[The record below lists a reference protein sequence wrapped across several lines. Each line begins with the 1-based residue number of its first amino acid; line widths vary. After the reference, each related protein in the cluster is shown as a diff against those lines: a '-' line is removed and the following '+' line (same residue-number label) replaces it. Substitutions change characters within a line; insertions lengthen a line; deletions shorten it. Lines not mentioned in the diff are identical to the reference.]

1 MNKTEFLKMAL
12 EKLTAASNYIDT
24 LGGVSKGYRMDIER
38 LKAALAN
45 EALERKAENARELG
59 LDYEPLEAKDEPVA
73 WREFDGEGGY
83 YYSTYED
90 NEDYAV
96 KWDAK
101 NPKHKGWV
109 EPLYTTPPKRTWVG
123 LTDEE
128 ICAEAMKKDQQS
140 IGFIKGAEWAETKLK
155 EKNT

>member
-1 MNKTEFLKMAL
+1 MTQTEAL
-12 EKLTAASNYIDT
+12 
-24 LGGVSKGYRMDIER
+24 R
-38 LKAALAN
+38 LAL
-45 EALERKAENARELG
+45 EALESTIGTTLETIDLRRKAITAIKAA
-59 LDYEPLEAKDEPVA
+59 LEAKDEPVA

-109 EPLYTTPPKRTWVG
+109 EPLYTTPPQRKP
-123 LTDEE
+123 LTDDDLSD
-128 ICAEAMKKDQQS
+128 IADVATKTGNLYDLRLIIEA
-140 IGFIKGAEWAETKLK
+140 KLK
-155 EKNT
+155 EKNNG